1 VGHDAAGLTGV
12 VGLPPRVARLDDGRI
27 AFLLSPAERVILG
40 GYVEGLRDRVTPR
53 ADDAV
58 ADDDTGKDAAFEPEG
73 ATPATRDPVL
83 ARLYPDAIP
92 ADPAASA
99 SYRDLVVR
107 DLAGGRLAALDTVA
121 RTLDATT
128 LDDAQAG
135 AWLGALNDLR
145 LVIGTDLDVRE
156 DDPDDIKEHDPDAE
170 RRLVYGF
177 AAWLQGQL
185 VDVLAEALP
194 FVAEDAADHDDES
207 RDGEADEAD
216 DDDDEADADAG
227 ANDDEAAAGE

>member
-1 VGHDAAGLTGV
+1 M
-12 VGLPPRVARLDDGRI
+12 PPRVARLGDGRI
-27 AFLLSPAERVILG
+27 AFLLSPVERVILG
-40 GYVEGLRDRVTPR
+40 GYLEGLRDRVTPPT
-53 ADDAV
+53 DDEA
-58 ADDDTGKDAAFEPEG
+58 AEDGAGTHAAFELGG
-73 ATPATRDPVL
+73 AAPSTRDPVL

-107 DLAGGRLAALDTVA
+107 DLADGRLAALDTVA
-121 RTLDATT
+121 ETIDATT

-156 DDPDDIKEHDPDAE
+156 DDPQEIGEHDPDAE

-177 AAWLQGQL
+177 AAWLQGEL

-194 FVAEDAADHDDES
+194 FVADEVTDDDDAAGDEAIDDA
-207 RDGEADEAD
+207 DDADEAD
-216 DDDDEADADAG
+216 DEVDDDEADAG
-227 ANDDEAAAGE
+227 DDEADRDDDEAIAGE

>member
-1 VGHDAAGLTGV
+1 VA
-12 VGLPPRVARLDDGRI
+12 GLPPRVARLDDGRI
-27 AFLLSPAERVILG
+27 AFLLSPVERVILG
-40 GYVEGLRDRVTPR
+40 GYVEGLRDRVTPPPG
-53 ADDAV
+53 DDAGEDG
-58 ADDDTGKDAAFEPEG
+58 AGADAASGLEG
-73 ATPATRDPVL
+73 AMPATRDPVL

-92 ADPAASA
+92 ADWAASA

-107 DLAGGRLAALDTVA
+107 DLADGRLAALDTVA

-145 LVIGTDLDVRE
+145 LVIGTELDVRE
-156 DDPDDIKEHDPDAE
+156 DDSLEIDEHDPDAE

-185 VDVLAEALP
+185 VDVLADALP
-194 FVAEDAADHDDES
+194 YVADELTDAPEEDDQRGAADV
-207 RDGEADEAD
+207 ADKA
-216 DDDDEADADAG
+216 ADADEG
-227 ANDDEAAAGE
+227 AADAEDGAASDDPA